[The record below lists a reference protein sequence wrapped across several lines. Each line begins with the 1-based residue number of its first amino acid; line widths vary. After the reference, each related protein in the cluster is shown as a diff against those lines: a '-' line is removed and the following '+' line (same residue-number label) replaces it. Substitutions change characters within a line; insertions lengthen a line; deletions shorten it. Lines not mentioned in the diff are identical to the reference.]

1 MRYLYEK
8 ADHLHDKC
16 KISTNTIFL
25 LYTIAASFVI
35 GFAVMTVGALGYRTS
50 AGREPDADYGRSALY
65 QRGAWIFR
73 RRAVSDAA
81 LIRENTI
88 KEYEIPLWEVR
99 EEIPVPPFCMPLSSA
114 LFCSS
119 RAPFAKLYP
128 CKYIGKRGCFFPIR
142 IV

>member
-1 MRYLYEK
+1 MQDQHQY
-8 ADHLHDKC
+8 DISPVHDRSIVC
-16 KISTNTIFL
+16 DLICRDDGGS
-25 LYTIAASFVI
+25 A
-35 GFAVMTVGALGYRTS
+35 GYRTS

-99 EEIPVPPFCMPLSSA
+99 EEIPVPPFCMLLSSA

>member
-35 GFAVMTVGALGYRTS
+35 GFAVMTVGALATGHPLGES
-50 AGREPDADYGRSALY
+50 LMLIMVGALY
-65 QRGAWIFR
+65 ISAGAWIFR

-81 LIRENTI
+81 LI
-88 KEYEIPLWEVR
+88 P
-99 EEIPVPPFCMPLSSA
+99 
-114 LFCSS
+114 
-119 RAPFAKLYP
+119 
-128 CKYIGKRGCFFPIR
+128 GKHDKR
-142 IV
+142 I